1 VRVNSYH
8 AVSAVSISR
17 VIARQTTCGQH
28 GGKANIIINSTF
40 FHKLNITLFFRMSRD
55 LKAKFLLLRA
65 FWENSDNERWK
76 KDLNEVNEINDY
88 FAVLSRLL
96 SGPENDE
103 NLLLPKYY
111 HLLRLID
118 KAKNKMSI
126 IS

>member
-1 VRVNSYH
+1 
-8 AVSAVSISR
+8 
-17 VIARQTTCGQH
+17 
-28 GGKANIIINSTF
+28 
-40 FHKLNITLFFRMSRD
+40 MSRD

-76 KDLNEVNEINDY
+76 KDLNEVNEINNY

-96 SGPENDE
+96 SRSENDE